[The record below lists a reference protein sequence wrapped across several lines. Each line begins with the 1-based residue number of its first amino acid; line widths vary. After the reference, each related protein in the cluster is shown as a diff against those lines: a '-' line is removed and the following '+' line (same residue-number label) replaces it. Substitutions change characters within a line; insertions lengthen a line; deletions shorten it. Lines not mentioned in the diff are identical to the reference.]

1 MENFIDGVVDE
12 ELTSAVDMFIEEQ
25 NTKIMELTQENL
37 TLRTR
42 SKFLEKELNE
52 SIVPLSAKRKLYD
65 AKVENEQLVN
75 EIHALKTEIYEL
87 RKLIPEGI
95 LINRES
101 RDKPART
108 GRQLR

>member
-1 MENFIDGVVDE
+1 MKDIIDGVVDE
-12 ELTSAVDMFIEEQ
+12 ELTNAVDMFIEEQ

-52 SIVPLSAKRKLYD
+52 SIVPLSAKRKLHD
-65 AKVENEQLVN
+65 AKMEIEQLIN

-87 RKLIPEGI
+87 RKLVPEGI
-95 LINRES
+95 LINRER

>member
-1 MENFIDGVVDE
+1 MENIIGGVVDE
-12 ELTSAVDMFIEEQ
+12 ELTNAVDMFIEEQ
-25 NTKIMELTQENL
+25 NSKIMELTQENL

-65 AKVENEQLVN
+65 TKVENEQLVN
-75 EIHALKTEIYEL
+75 EIHSLKTEIYEL

-101 RDKPART
+101 KDKPARQ